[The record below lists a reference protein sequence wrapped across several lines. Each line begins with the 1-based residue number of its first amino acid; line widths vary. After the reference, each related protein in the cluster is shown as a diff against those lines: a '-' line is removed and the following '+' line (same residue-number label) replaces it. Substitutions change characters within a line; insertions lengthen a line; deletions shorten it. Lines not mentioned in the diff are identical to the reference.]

1 LKAFFV
7 FGDSFNI
14 QNPTL
19 EHQDMRLSIP
29 FILLLLL
36 SACQSPN
43 GKNEQPLTQEEEA
56 IAKELI
62 QGSFD
67 KIWGGVDSTA
77 IASYHTEDFII
88 LENGEVW
95 DNDRIRVY
103 IRGQLQRENRP
114 LRKNRMEY
122 ISIEKYGSS
131 IQLAYHNFA
140 EFVRADTLV
149 AKRQWLESALAVKT
163 QEGWKLK
170 MMHSTRV
177 PIRAE

>member
-7 FGDSFNI
+7 FGDSFII
-14 QNPTL
+14 QNQTL
-19 EHQDMRLSIP
+19 KYHEMRLAIP
-29 FILLLLL
+29 LLLL
-36 SACQSPN
+36 SFLIACQTP
-43 GKNEQPLTQEEEA
+43 NEQDELPLTVEEEA

-77 IASYHTEDFII
+77 IANYHTEDFII

-163 QEGWKLK
+163 PEGWKLK